1 MRVPRLKANRASL
14 MSGDL
19 AQRWMEG
26 ICEELGGRL
35 SPELGLLS
43 QDSGTPVEGVAQGT
57 EPSDGDRVRENSS

>member
-1 MRVPRLKANRASL
+1 